1 MEQAP
6 QRAAL
11 GGPALVRL
19 LARLADAD
27 VPESSQSLSD
37 RLSQWLGWTDAI
49 ALSTAL
55 NGNPPPA
62 ASGARGVAI
71 DDDLSKRCAHARS
84 ALTKAIVGDNAPGS
98 VRRDGRVPLRGQ
110 EAPTDAQPDF
120 AVFRQRYLSLQQ
132 TMDTEI
138 GTLRTRLRTM
148 LAARPHG
155 MARLAMVDAVME
167 RALSAREQSLFAS
180 VPAWLAGH
188 FERLRQAEAQ
198 RQAVAADAT
207 DVNAEEAPPTVPPSA
222 WLDVFR
228 KDMQSVLLAELEVRF
243 KPVEGLLAALRA
255 R

>member
-1 MEQAP
+1 MVQAP
-6 QRAAL
+6 RRAAL
-11 GGPALVRL
+11 GGPTLVRL

-27 VPESSQSLSD
+27 VPESRQPLSD

-49 ALSTAL
+49 ALSAAL
-55 NGNPPPA
+55 NGNPPA
-62 ASGARGVAI
+62 VASSARGAAME
-71 DDDLSKRCAHARS
+71 DDPAKRCAHVRS
-84 ALTKAIVGDNAPGS
+84 ALTKAIVGDNAS
-98 VRRDGRVPLRGQ
+98 ASARRDGRAPTRGQ
-110 EAPTDAQPDF
+110 EAPPDAQADF
-120 AVFRQRYLSLQQ
+120 AVFRQRYLALQQ

-138 GTLRTRLRTM
+138 GALRTRLRTM

-167 RALSAREQSLFAS
+167 RALSAREQSLFTA

-188 FERLRQAEAQ
+188 FQRLRQAEEERLAL
-198 RQAVAADAT
+198 AAG
-207 DVNAEEAPPTVPPSA
+207 AEVVPTTVTPGA

-243 KPVEGLLAALRA
+243 KPVEGLLAALRT